1 MKRFV
6 IIKSLFWVLGVISLV
21 SCGPGTEPEIPI
33 TNPNMFPNK
42 DLSGRFALMPHPTN
56 PNDTILGIVKSGE
69 TPDYSTFVALRDC
82 WTNELVSCVDSL
94 GNLKD
99 TVVLCFN
106 FDMET
111 TWENVYS
118 ENPIYVSEEGKE
130 YYIKIYVAIRKH
142 IDYRKQAYNNTIEVD
157 MEDWRRY
164 FLDLMVENKNQQIE
178 IMGNQYPSY
187 RVLHMS
193 INGIGN

>member
-1 MKRFV
+1 
-6 IIKSLFWVLGVISLV
+6 
-21 SCGPGTEPEIPI
+21 
-33 TNPNMFPNK
+33 MFPSK

-56 PNDTILGIVKSGE
+56 PHDTILGIVKSGE
-69 TPDYSTFVALRDC
+69 TLDYSTFVALRDC

-111 TWENVYS
+111 TWENVNS
-118 ENPIYVSEEGKE
+118 ENPIYENEEGKE

-164 FLDLMVENKNQQIE
+164 FLYLMVENKNQQIE
-178 IMGNQYPSY
+178 IMGNQHPSY

>member
-6 IIKSLFWVLGVISLV
+6 TIKSLFLVLGVISLV
-21 SCGPGTEPEIPI
+21 SCGPGTGPEIPI
-33 TNPNMFPNK
+33 TNPNMFPTK
-42 DLSGRFALMPHPTN
+42 DLFGRFALMPHPTN
-56 PNDTILGIVKSGE
+56 PNDTILGIKSGE

-106 FDMET
+106 YEMET
-111 TWENVYS
+111 TWENVRS

-130 YYIKIYVAIRKH
+130 YYIKIYVAHRKY
-142 IDYRKQAYNNTIEVD
+142 IDYMGQAYNNTIEVD

-164 FLDLMVENKNQQIE
+164 YLNLIVENKNQQIE
-178 IMGNQYPSY
+178 IMGNQYQSY

-193 INGIGN
+193 INGNGK

>member
-6 IIKSLFWVLGVISLV
+6 TIKSLFLVLGVISLV
-21 SCGPGTEPEIPI
+21 SCGPGTGSEIPI
-33 TNPNMFPNK
+33 TNPNMFPTK
-42 DLSGRFALMPHPTN
+42 DLFGRFALMPHPTN
-56 PNDTILGIVKSGE
+56 PNDTILGIKSGE

-106 FDMET
+106 YDMET
-111 TWENVYS
+111 TWENVRS

-142 IDYRKQAYNNTIEVD
+142 IDYRGQTYNDTLEVD
-157 MEDWRRY
+157 MNDWRRY
-164 FLDLMVENKNQQIE
+164 SLYLMVENKNQQIE

-187 RVLHMS
+187 RVLGMS
-193 INGIGN
+193 INGNGN

>member
-1 MKRFV
+1 MKKNV
-6 IIKSLFWVLGVISLV
+6 CLILIIVTISFV
-21 SCGPGTEPEIPI
+21 SCGYGTGPEIPI
-33 TNPNMFPNK
+33 TNQDMFPSK

-56 PNDTILGIVKSGE
+56 PNDTILGIVKRGDN
-69 TPDYSTFVALRDC
+69 PDYSTFVALRDC

-111 TWENVYS
+111 TWENVNS
-118 ENPIYVSEEGKE
+118 ENPIYENEEGKE
-130 YYIKIYVAIRKH
+130 YYIKIYVANRKY
-142 IDYRKQAYNNTIEVD
+142 IDYRKQAYKNTIEVD

-164 FLDLMVENKNQQIE
+164 FLDLMVENKKQQIE
-178 IMGNQYPSY
+178 IMGNQHPSY